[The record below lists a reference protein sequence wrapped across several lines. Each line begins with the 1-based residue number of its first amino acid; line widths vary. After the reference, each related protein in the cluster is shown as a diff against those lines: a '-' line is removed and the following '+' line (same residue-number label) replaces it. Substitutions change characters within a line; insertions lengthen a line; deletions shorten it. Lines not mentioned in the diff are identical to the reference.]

1 MTLILDLLYRALQL
15 YVIVIIAQIILSFF
29 PSQPGSASYRA
40 NGILRRLTD
49 PIFMPLRRIIPPI
62 NFGGAALDL
71 SPLIVLL
78 VIQLFLLPILRP
90 V

>member
-1 MTLILDLLYRALQL
+1 MSVIQGVLYRALQL

-29 PSQPGSASYRA
+29 PLQPGSPIHRV
-40 NGILRRLTD
+40 NVFLRRLTD
-49 PIFMPLRRIIPPI
+49 PIYMPLRRIIPPI
-62 NFGGAALDL
+62 SFGGAALDL
-71 SPLIVLL
+71 SPLVVLL